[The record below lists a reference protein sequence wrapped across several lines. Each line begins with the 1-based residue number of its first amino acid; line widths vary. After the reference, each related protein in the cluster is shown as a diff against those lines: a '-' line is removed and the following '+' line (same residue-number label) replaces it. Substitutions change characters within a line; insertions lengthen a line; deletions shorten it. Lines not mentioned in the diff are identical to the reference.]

1 MELYLSACSKAADAA
16 ATKTA
21 TSSLATD
28 SQQCGDGA
36 HRTHFPGIGAAELLD
51 LPLGVKLPVIPGSN
65 TVFYTTSLSEKL
77 FRPSYG
83 FNLTDPYCRLLE
95 NQYKSLHDPHL
106 RAYYKRKD
114 ILRRLKKGGYITSN
128 NKIVCSLR
136 EWNKYRQYL
145 TSLKLDFERNYV
157 REQKML
163 AKRVNKLQENNH
175 IPECFNVTQFQNW
188 LLHEGTQSIKD
199 QERLIRHRYL
209 DMISKELELL
219 ERTAEEQRQLQR
231 DKEERREREYT
242 RRKLN
247 LRRKIEEEWKEKE
260 MLLLTRIGE
269 DVKRE
274 ARIEEQ
280 RRKSREE
287 SDRKKRAL
295 LEKKM
300 AYHLQKMQEIG
311 DRREE
316 MGKNTFEYRGQ
327 DGTYYESSP
336 TKKKSYDDVKS
347 VHPGSKGVNGYA
359 ANNVHQSQG
368 SSVNAVKKSAAS
380 VVGQPNV
387 QGNGLEKNDAVIT
400 KKSSIFDDRGTTNVS
415 AQASAVSAQT
425 SPTRNFPKPSQSF
438 LGHQKEEKEINADL
452 NERPV
457 RKSCCFCESGPQV
470 HTPAQD
476 IFSSHLSNTQQ
487 NLLQNC
493 LHRKVTSEE
502 LNSII
507 QNIMTWVVAT
517 VTSIL
522 YPAITKYEER
532 LRNNTYP
539 VSDDSALSSDSSS
552 FCSTCSEEFTYG
564 SYTSATTKTFQTEP
578 YTLASDVS
586 VRQPN
591 VPLNPP
597 SAHME
602 RTLTEKTYHRKRQS
616 MTSELK
622 VNKSRMIYAYP
633 KLRSCKSDSHLLASS
648 ETSTKISKDATT
660 ETDSLENPL
669 FSDQK
674 LKAINEIKNL
684 KNVFVNFKCHLKGE
698 TELILE
704 NIFQEIMSDLTQAI
718 PSLSSVTAEVFV
730 DQCEADKRDLL
741 SHVDIC
747 SVAAEIVENMLEK
760 LQSAVEKKC
769 VEMFSQEDLSV
780 HIKPDPTTSGEYFTL
795 SNEKPLEASL
805 PYTLEPMCDIAED
818 MVRAILEKLM
828 TLASC
833 KQNELPHLED
843 STKHSYQQYMIDP
856 TYMFLQRAG
865 KKQSSIEPDN
875 ANLIVKEEIQNL
887 VSTICSQSSLVGYV
901 EEAIS
906 AILGYVQTEL
916 NNERLIASEE
926 TVVFLQLL
934 DDIFAQLHQE
944 SVKGGV
950 QKNKRSRPRNPSNTE
965 EKYRLTGTRLSNGHR
980 SGRPF
985 SPVNVPGMVL
995 YSEDDNEEIDK
1006 IVKNVLDSSF
1016 KDEKAKL
1023 QEQILDHSFTKGSTC
1038 FEYKTNTKPP
1048 TKPASQCKVAFCDW
1062 GLKTDLPS
1070 FNNEDISKDKPCL
1083 NKDILIFSQ
1092 DQKHQIQKA
1101 LETIVRSI
1109 LTETLKDV
1117 SSFPP
1122 GQLDSKKKK
1131 SSVLSSGK
1139 PQGLSHQEWTD
1150 QMFSAS
1156 EISTVAQEITDA
1168 VLNILHKASSYITS
1182 TTKGS
1187 ISSSIHQTSLDNS
1200 DTPHMAKK
1208 APNTKPFKVWFDSEK
1223 KMKYLSSLNI
1233 DPPKP
1238 SWLESGKSD
1247 PESVDDINDK
1257 IISTVFKKL
1266 KLFVCPK
1273 LQMGFKTS
1281 LTKQSSLRSQLSDY
1295 TTKVVNIVLHA
1306 IQNELELNKKNLN
1319 HRETDS
1325 TKTFIGKGFFAD
1337 TDKKLES
1344 LVTNLNDD
1352 VMGSPLITCI
1362 CNMLSS
1368 QNADQSNVL
1377 PPTDKPRPETSY
1389 KSDNIDKQ
1397 NILPSRQDKKSVSS
1411 HLPSVHEAV
1420 PPKIH
1425 KCLGIPCTLHSV
1437 FSGKD
1442 LKENARLEVLDSI
1455 GETLY
1460 EMLCK
1465 LIGAHGH
1472 SQPVCSKQNRE
1483 KTKET
1488 QQTATD
1494 LKSNIQLISKTIL
1507 EYILAKLC
1515 SVDTDSSF
1523 VSSGFKAASEYLD
1536 IDSLSFAS
1544 IIAEMAKC
1552 TDIISNLA
1560 SRMIQ
1565 EGNKEMSTNRAKS
1578 TASVASKTGIIREM
1592 HPKKLKA
1599 VASDIL
1605 NMVFDK
1611 LEGFANGNLETLGT
1625 VNDGNKQSNKMDW
1638 KCESTSVFTDIREEL
1653 LQSALYMHAK
1663 KLSSALLKAIQTE
1676 LNVRSSDLRTSVK
1689 SPPPEKQ
1696 TITDVVNLILDAV
1709 SSDILNETESE
1720 ERGIETYRYRPAYGN
1735 FLPGGAESDSF
1746 LEDAAHTEKESVG
1759 AETPPVE
1766 ETKPDSLKQWV
1777 LEKTLNKIEVEL
1789 KEPQTS
1795 PIVPIIKNI
1804 LNEIFQ
1810 NALVNQLNLLP
1821 FPHSHLSSILHS
1833 VDEPVAQ
1840 TSVQFMDKM
1849 MGPLVSEADVSI
1861 VADDFVRT
1869 VFHKLYS
1876 AAMSEKNTGKN
1887 RYKSITF
1894 SANVSF
1900 HEHTNGRKSSVTVLD
1915 RNPHTLHSEFSV
1927 DKQAKVNVAE
1937 DIVHTVLTNIETF
1950 ATSKVKSLFCPQVS
1964 FTVPIQQDKSALS
1977 KVLSTKDSCS
1987 DDKFF
1992 SSSVDHIKSV
2002 KTNSMCQL
2010 PLSKLNTYATEVA
2023 RKILQGI
2030 KHELDKEIESP
2041 FLTHNIVVSER
2052 IASQVVN
2059 TVLDIVSS
2067 NNRCEKMT
2075 SNKEINLDQ
2084 QEGITE
2090 KLFNKTEYRKLLQFQ
2105 IQDTIESILCD
2116 IYEKTLDQNNL
2127 SLAVSTLKCKID
2139 SKYSEA
2145 NSEMFIENTNKVI
2158 PKLSVPKSD
2167 VVMISNDI
2175 VDIVLHNLNSAVMLG
2190 INAKD
2195 STSARLPL
2203 TFCDML
2209 PKGEC
2214 QQPALMD
2221 SKNEIK
2227 TESFPFSGNLKS
2239 SYAADN
2245 QVTVVEKEDS
2255 KKSAPDPCE
2264 ENANLIT
2271 KSIFN
2276 RLESFAT
2283 ERIDSLISLAFQS
2296 KEKSFVSP
2304 ELENCKHNRVFYESS
2319 QVESDVNVLKI
2330 SAETIFSQEF
2340 TDSTFAN
2347 YREKRGSKI
2356 HVSQASL
2363 KEYADIIASAIL
2375 KLIKNDLDLEI
2386 QKMCPYS
2393 NSISLQEN
2401 IVMSKIVNSI
2411 LKILYNKR
2419 SAKEISFY
2427 SKQKT
2432 NLFSQL
2438 TISNEILLEQKKTK
2452 NNTELS
2458 LFSNYPL
2465 EKNQITS
2472 EKENQRMVLEE
2483 IFMRSEEPRQ
2493 KEKSALISAVE
2504 EILNKVYQRVMG
2516 IIDHLSPFKETPN
2529 FMSNSKIRTSDIT
2542 QKNSFQSHTNSVAT
2556 DIVENVLEKMYSVV
2570 VKCICESNKREEV
2583 EASDNNDALPMKPSD
2598 NNDALPVKPSCFRR
2612 TKQAG
2617 NGSDPPRYVTPQVYS
2632 YTSSQNV
2639 CFMENTFLQYPLL
2652 QVGKDLVQMVLNK
2665 IKNFASLHLE
2675 DSSFSEDMRTRR
2687 LHSYKV
2693 SPKGSPKPGLKASL
2707 KARSKTTS
2715 LPKFRTKPHQG
2726 PSGAKVKSK
2735 TRLYPGEMTPRCSRS
2750 KTAIGLPHILS
2761 TGDAKNILEMKLS
2774 TSELKMYSKDIIR
2787 NILETIMKEFEKV
2800 KQNRA
2805 VVNIKA
2811 SPSDQVTA
2819 ASEIVNTVFQ
2829 GLYSTNNHSLTHP
2842 IKFSH
2847 LDDLKLSQGNI
2858 GAGSLAKPQARFFLE
2873 NVSSQLEQIFPKEG
2887 IFKKMFDKWQTESND
2902 MDNEKYKLLMIAE
2915 NVLTEISINAKELE
2929 HSLSLLDLPTLE
2941 SCESRFY
2948 SRFKGASTRAE
2959 DSKAQINMFGREIV
2973 EMLFEKLQ
2981 VCFLTQMSTPDS
2993 KETPASRKE
3002 HNSAKTKY
3010 SSSTRH
3016 ILGSVTIC
3024 NTMMKDQIS
3033 LDTSNRIVREIVERV
3048 LNVLESFVDLQFKHI
3063 SKYEFSEL
3071 VKMPIESFFPVQQRL
3086 LSKKMLPKLQPL
3098 KKFSDESKSNT
3109 IISNENIENIFL
3121 QVHSFH
3127 SELLTYAANI
3137 VSDMLGVIKNKL
3149 DKEISQVEPTSVSV
3163 SKENIVAS
3171 EIIGTMINQCTNF
3184 SKSLIENLA
3193 KESLFQGVENVCIVN
3208 QVELTS
3214 NMKMPTSKLRETS
3227 FGNNP
3232 PQVTVPGLV
3241 FYSEEDMKKKYR
3253 ASSSLPSSVRY
3264 VGDTIKSSEL
3274 MERPHSE
3281 TTPPCCRNKV
3291 QIQSSR
3297 KPNYGHFAQAIK
3309 GNKFV
3314 PEGSILQK
3322 LFKKANESTETALK
3336 QAMAFI
3342 EMGKGENPR
3351 VFPYETLQPVVEP
3364 TQIQTTVSPL
3374 RICLAAENIVNTVL
3388 ASYGFPSQPHTN
3400 ESMETMKP
3408 FFISQQSPLSIISEE
3423 EKNEKNL
3430 LRMWDQRI
3438 GSIVE
3443 EECKN
3448 PEASGDFPLLQKWKK
3463 RSPNIKKIETLK
3475 EVEVIGFADHEL
3487 GPNEI
3492 HLVARHVTR
3501 SVITHFKNFEI
3512 RVSSE
3517 ENLSIVSTLSRKKY
3531 ESNQPL
3537 KSVHDD
3543 SSLNQFCEHLTELV
3557 MYHIISRI
3565 FDGTEEDREKVK
3577 VLESQDTAFNKI
3589 ISVHSQV
3596 FESRSVPIGELAL
3609 SISEIII
3616 RILSNSNVIKADL
3629 AQQMTSMKTKYIYC
3643 PGVAAADFDDL
3654 FQDLLIGVIHI
3665 LSKEIGINHHLKNN
3679 GRNKS
3684 CSMLRS
3690 HRAPICY
3697 KTNAMERQTDP
3708 RDSESSTHQID
3719 QLIHEN
3725 KLNYLACKLDSLV
3738 GSLKTHESKEV
3749 VNKVF
3754 NIVLDVFLPD
3764 ECPDMSVNSGKIAR
3778 KFFPLSNNQEGNNTH
3793 GNNLG
3798 LSPKSVFLLNVVCE
3812 KLIRILLEKCTS
3824 TGYLEN
3830 NDPLSDDISEER
3842 QLLKIL
3848 QSVEGEEFD
3857 YCKVALD
3864 CQPFQGDYMS
3874 DLLENLAEIDQDLLS
3889 SDSML
3894 TIISHSLVKSLMEK
3908 LSHSIQHTSKSLPS
3922 ANKHL
3927 KYRTREIQ
3935 SSFTKA
3941 KRPEFTEQDQGRLGC
3956 MSYDSNPLRRSLNN
3970 PSIVR
3975 SKIHA
3980 PFGKQ
3985 ISVKSSVSPFKRQ
3998 ETTEMDTTA
4007 INNML
4012 HPGGVNTG
4020 VYSATFLEEIIS
4032 QLFFNLST
4040 SLWGKNE
4047 NITEAWLNEM
4057 NTLFVNSV
4065 VNEFNNAQVTV
4076 LRNAEEKL
4084 CFPPVHKETV
4094 SKIVDSVYNDVLQHY
4109 KLQVI
4114 CGNNL
4119 AHDNTSIAEQITNGI
4134 LLEILDYQLPSYFQ
4148 GKLIPDS
4155 YYPLKAEIILQKLQ
4169 SKLREFTSHPRF
4181 STGYSTMLSH
4191 SFLED
4196 VIRRLLSQLIP
4207 PPRESSSMG
4216 KKYLMSSNFNEMS
4229 TCIVNKVMSAISKH
4243 KIWFT
4248 IYDNHY
4254 LYTGKNLQKMVDSVY
4269 RNILQMS
4276 DSLVSIQ
4283 KSIVS
4288 QSPSIADRIASC
4300 IIQEIIENH
4309 LQPFLRGE
4317 SLPCPKTPLD
4327 EISKMVKHIL
4337 SDVTESHRSQKPSPL
4352 GFNPDAFV
4360 GEIVARLLSK
4370 IFIPKSNTEI
4380 DLKKMTQKIINSV
4393 NNHFDKANIY
4403 TLYDDKEQCYPFG
4416 DTDIVDKLV
4425 TSVYRNVLRQHG
4437 LDLEVDKEFKD
4448 SDIFVENITNLI
4460 VAAISDYLLHPFLSG
4475 DLSDSSHST
4484 SVAEYIVQDILSS
4497 ISKSTK
4503 QSQSLSP
4510 YNTLLPYTFLEDMIR
4525 ALLSRIFPSTS
4536 SMIPNREIRKDRS
4549 GVNFNEIAS
4558 KLISDIRMKISQHEI
4573 RFSKDEEETKS
4584 VYSEDDVQHL
4594 VDSVFKNILQN
4605 SGSQESI
4612 ERNIM
4617 NSNDVLIDRIAGF
4630 IIKNIC
4636 EQHLQPFVDGKS
4648 LTSSCTYF
4656 DDERRQL
4663 FYTSV
4668 YSSSFLEDVVS
4679 GVLSKIFHRLLG
4691 IVQTKSVRD
4700 SEDELLETAEKLI
4713 PLIIEEFSKA
4723 QVSILENA
4731 EKKLD
4736 VPPVERDIV
4745 IKIIDRVYSK
4755 VLQEYEMEIIP
4766 SKDFLNDTKTLAARI
4781 TKIILSEIFDFQIHP
4796 DFIAKL
4802 PIKSHSK
4809 LSADVLIKRVKYGIS
4824 KSRLQRQASTTYTT
4838 VLSHTHLEKI
4848 VTQLIS
4854 QMSPLASNV
4863 ENQDGTQSDL
4873 SNTVMKLINEITSI
4887 ISKHAI
4893 CIIRHGSEK
4902 QSMISEKD
4910 IQSMV
4915 DSIYTDLSYSNLY
4928 QSLTKD
4934 KKGMS
4939 NIPVSKIASFIIKE
4953 IFNHHLKSFLSG
4965 DKTLLSP
4972 SVDQTYNQKAVD
4984 SKQRELSLIVNS
4996 AVFLEEVI
5004 SELLCKI
5011 LYAFSHNV
5019 FAAENPDKTKAKII
5033 GIVTTLVKSIV
5044 LEFTTSDILLA
5055 DNVDENLCFSEEYKE
5070 MVQNTVNLIYEK
5082 ILDEYKSLIQVYKA
5096 IQSDTMCFGR
5106 KIYHL
5111 LLGEIY
5117 DYQVESLVSGELV
5130 YSSCSSPQ
5138 ADNIIRKV
5146 VDTIIMDNHTLPSCI
5161 TVLPRS
5167 LLEDMI
5173 YKLLVHI
5180 FLLTDPKNELED
5192 EELPSDYEFVE
5203 AASKL
5208 TDEII
5213 KEISEHEIRLATA
5226 EENAESMQL
5235 EAIENLVNSICNNI
5249 LKKSEFQT
5257 EVQKNAHKKG
5267 GSFLSKIASWIMK
5280 EIMNHHLQ
5288 PFLHGEESSSSDLS
5302 DYDHIS
5308 VLAKPGKEKT
5318 QPSLYSAT
5326 FLEDVIVDLV
5336 CKFYSLPSVA
5346 EDSKKQEMPKPDIVS
5361 LAIKFANSLIREF
5374 RKSEIKVLPNAE
5386 EILSFPPIDKETVDK
5401 ISNYVYDQFIGKYGS
5416 NDIQKDDKNNIFIEM
5431 ISSLAQKAIS
5441 AFKIQPLFSGDW
5453 SSTFFSFLNPDNIT
5467 QRVQHLPQETSTQ
5480 INRCLKG
5487 NQLTLPEESY
5497 KHTSVTSG
5505 WKNTVDTLETDRDE
5519 MNRKKSFNKK
5529 EKSMKKV
5536 GTHDPVLT
5544 SITKIMKSGIVSQA
5558 SGSAAD
5564 VTNKKKED
5572 ENKMET
5578 AIQKYNKHVSRVTS
5592 PTSSMESK
5600 DTQEPDLSVTLKEI
5614 EKKSIPAPKDEEGQ
5628 GDEVHTHFSVVTS
5641 VTKYEKRVPRSDF
5654 EIDDEKNDKQRECS
5668 LQNND
5673 KPFKTSLMSNARNK
5687 GTTAEKTL
5695 QIDIQ
5700 KPSNDGTRD
5709 FPVQIV
5715 TDEEQY
5721 LDHERVQNVVEN
5733 IYDNILEMS
5742 FQEPADD
5749 SKFQSPQGDKALHVI
5764 QEVSK
5769 DSVQFVSMKD
5779 LSSSINKNVPAKEEE
5794 EQKEKAKEIKSEPD
5808 KPDSPQ
5814 YSPENKPG
5822 IFPAKFLEDII
5833 TEMINKLIFSS
5844 PPETQT
5850 WDRCQSVTDDEN
5862 QAELYNTAMKLIDS
5876 LLKEFSD
5883 AQIKVF
5889 RPDEGN
5895 QLFPPAGKVSS
5906 VPKIPPRQKETT
5918 SDEASSSIKMTT
5930 VGKIPPGHKMTKK
5943 SSSDKV
5949 PFLDK
5954 MPALDKTLVNKI
5966 VHSSICNILKEYR
5979 SQDSICKNI
5988 NTDRENLA
5996 RRLTSAVINEIFQ
6009 HQLDVIFGDEVPA
6022 SACLPLQSKDVVKK
6036 IQKVAQTANKECQT
6050 SSPYTIVLPHKFLE
6064 NVISSLLSK
6073 IFFTVSNTKAEASE
6087 DRMFTD
6093 WDFLQMK
6100 LVSTAMTEISKDED
6114 MVIQYVES
6122 LHPSDDEITQ
6132 SVVQSVYNN
6141 LLPQFGSQE
6150 IMQNCITSGC
6160 RILSEAIVDLVLREV
6175 AGNQLQNYFSGELTP
6190 HQCAEVD
6197 SIVENIL
6204 KEVIQTTDVPQS
6216 QPSHAHKLSYNI
6228 VEEIAVKFLSKL
6240 FSVFLKVGKGR
6251 TKSLETEMQKITS
6264 KILNSV
6270 QDFISKSQIK
6280 LVPAAKESPTVPLTD
6295 NAAIENVVNSVY
6307 TSVLK
6312 HSGSHTSVFKDLM
6325 GKSNVLSDIIG
6336 FLMVK
6341 EISNSEFQPQVEE
6354 EVSNSELVLEAV
6366 KIMEKVVKITDELKS
6381 QEKALSRKGFVLDAA
6396 FLEEALALFLS
6407 KLVRLPSASI
6417 KDKKNL
6423 SKPELNKIA
6432 SQLTKSVTAEISKSN
6447 ISLVAADPEEHFL
6460 NPESVE
6466 MVSHVVDSV
6475 YSDVLQQSGTHEDLY
6490 SDIKGKNRVFPRK
6503 VASLILNSIS
6513 NISLNKISSKHLNDD
6528 LLADLDI
6535 DRIVQKAQ
6543 EHAFKIAPDL
6553 EKEESDHDSVEEEFP
6568 VKIVPHIGNKPI
6580 SIDPNII
6587 SEHLA
6592 VISVKTQPLEK
6603 LKVECLRK
6611 TGHSITELRKASIS
6625 GKSYA
6630 SSDTSDGERRK
6641 KERRISLNKIGRLDV
6656 KPFEA
6661 VCRNSFQNIRK
6672 PDLTRVELLKDVKSK
6687 QDLLIRLV
6695 AHDIDQRDTE
6705 SYMEGAL
6712 ISEEEVVLGEVVVP
6726 GGFLGE
6732 TFEDQVKEATKP
6744 VESKVVSPKPTLST
6758 SSLKKFLS
6766 LSKCCQPTSSANI
6779 ESTEATLSQIT
6790 DSKEE
6795 QVKRAVAKLNMATC
6809 STALT
6814 ETDSFLEKKPQRI
6827 TKEERN
6833 LINEPTH
6840 YFIHRIMSSSSYNQ
6854 EDLISS
6860 AGEAEDCTTDP
6871 RAKILEEG
6879 SQEPTLENASS
6890 VKFFTIY
6897 EGYHRVLSSEY
6908 PAKEVISETPK
6919 SSISKQGSKMLAK
6932 VSSALSKVFSRSN
6945 ISVSKSSSP
6954 PHQKKH

>member
-36 HRTHFPGIGAAELLD
+36 HRTHFPGVGAAQLLD
-51 LPLGVKLPVIPGSN
+51 LPLGVKLPMIPGSN
-65 TVFYTTSLSEKL
+65 TIFYTTSLSEKL

-95 NQYKSLHDPHL
+95 NQYKNLHDPHL
-106 RAYYKRKD
+106 RAYFKRKD

-163 AKRVNKLQENNH
+163 AKRVNKLQENSH
-175 IPECFNVTQFQNW
+175 IPECFDVTQFQNW
-188 LLHEGTQSIKD
+188 LLQEGTQSIKD

-231 DKEERREREYT
+231 DKEERQQREHT
-242 RRKLN
+242 RRKLS

-260 MLLLTRIGE
+260 MLLLTKIGE

-287 SDRKKRAL
+287 RDRKKQAL

-316 MGKNTFEYRGQ
+316 MGKNTFEYKGQ
-327 DGTYYESSP
+327 DGTYFESSP
-336 TKKKSYDDVKS
+336 KKKKSYDEGKS
-347 VHPGSKGVNGYA
+347 VRPAYKGVNGYA
-359 ANNVHQSQG
+359 ANIHQSQNN
-368 SSVNAVKKSAAS
+368 SMHAIKKSATS
-380 VVGQPNV
+380 VVCQPNV
-387 QGNGLEKNDAVIT
+387 QGNGTEKNDAVIT
-400 KKSSIFDDRGTTNVS
+400 KKSSIFDDQGAINVS
-415 AQASAVSAQT
+415 PQASAVSAQT
-425 SPTRNFPKPSQSF
+425 SPTRNLPKPAQF
-438 LGHQKEEKEINADL
+438 FMGYPKEEKEINADL
-452 NERPV
+452 NEKQV

-470 HTPAQD
+470 HTTAQG
-476 IFSSHLSNTQQ
+476 IFSSRVLSNTQQ

-493 LHRKVTSEE
+493 LHRKITSEE

-532 LRNNTYP
+532 LRNNTHP
-539 VSDDSALSSDSSS
+539 VSDDSVLSSDSSS
-552 FCSTCSEEFTYG
+552 FCSTCSEEFTYR

-578 YTLASDVS
+578 YTPATDMSI
-586 VRQPN
+586 RQPN
-591 VPLNPP
+591 IPLNPP

-602 RTLTEKTYHRKRQS
+602 KTLIEKTYHRKRQT

-622 VNKSRMIYAYP
+622 FNKSRKIYAYP

-660 ETDSLENPL
+660 ETDSLESPL
-669 FSDQK
+669 LSDQK
-674 LKAINEIKNL
+674 SKAINEMKNL

-704 NIFQEIMSDLTQAI
+704 NVFQEIMSDLTQAI

-730 DQCEADKRDLL
+730 DQSETDKRSLR
-741 SHVDIC
+741 SNVDTC
-747 SVAAEIVENMLEK
+747 SVAAEIVDNMLEK

-780 HIKPDPTTSGEYFTL
+780 HIKPDPATSAEYFTS

-818 MVRAILEKLM
+818 MVHAILEKLK
-828 TLASC
+828 TLAPG
-833 KQNELPHLED
+833 KQNEHPHLED
-843 STKHSYQQYMIDP
+843 ITKHSYQQHKTDP
-856 TYMFLQRAG
+856 THMFLQRAG
-865 KKQSSIEPDN
+865 KKKSSTELDN

-887 VSTICSQSSLVGYV
+887 VSTIFSQSSLVGYI

-906 AILGYVQTEL
+906 AVLGYVQTEL

-934 DDIFAQLHQE
+934 DDIFTQLHQE
-944 SVKGGV
+944 PVESGV
-950 QKNKRSRPRNPSNTE
+950 QKNNRCRPRNPSNTE

-980 SGRPF
+980 SGKPF
-985 SPVNVPGMVL
+985 SPINVPGMVL

-1023 QEQILDHSFTKGSTC
+1023 QEQILDDHPFTKASTC

-1070 FNNEDISKDKPCL
+1070 FNNEDLLKGKSCL
-1083 NKDILIFSQ
+1083 NKDIFIFNQ
-1092 DQKHQIQKA
+1092 EQKRQIQKA
-1101 LETIVRSI
+1101 SEDIVKSI
-1109 LTETLKDV
+1109 LTEVLKDI

-1122 GQLDSKKKK
+1122 GHLESKNGKEA
-1131 SSVLSSGK
+1131 SVLSSGK
-1139 PQGLSHQEWTD
+1139 PQGLSHQEWMD
-1150 QMFSAS
+1150 QMFSVS

-1168 VLNILHKASSYITS
+1168 VLNILYKVSGYITS
-1182 TTKGS
+1182 TTKDS
-1187 ISSSIHQTSLDNS
+1187 ISSSVHQTSLDNS

-1208 APNTKPFKVWFDSEK
+1208 APNKKPFKVWFDSEK

-1233 DPPKP
+1233 DPSKL
-1238 SWLESGKSD
+1238 SWLESEKGD

-1257 IISTVFKKL
+1257 IINTVFKKL

-1273 LQMGFKTS
+1273 LQTGFKTS
-1281 LTKQSSLRSQLSDY
+1281 LTQQSSLRSQLSAY

-1306 IQNELELNKKNLN
+1306 IQNELERNKKNLN
-1319 HRETDS
+1319 LRERDS
-1325 TKTFIGKGFFAD
+1325 TKTFTGKLDSF
-1337 TDKKLES
+1337 
-1344 LVTNLNDD
+1344 VTNLSDE
-1352 VMGSPLITCI
+1352 VMGSPLVTCI
-1362 CNMLSS
+1362 CNILSS
-1368 QNADQSNVL
+1368 QNADHSSVPL
-1377 PPTDKPRPETSY
+1377 PADKPSPETSY
-1389 KSDNIDKQ
+1389 KSNNVDKQ
-1397 NILPSRQDKKSVSS
+1397 NILPSRQDKKFIFS
-1411 HLPSVHEAV
+1411 HFPSVHEAV

-1425 KCLGIPCTLHSV
+1425 KCLGTPCTLHSV

-1460 EMLCK
+1460 EMFCK

-1472 SQPVCSKQNRE
+1472 SHPVYNKQNRE

-1515 SVDTDSSF
+1515 NVDTDSSF
-1523 VSSGFKAASEYLD
+1523 VSAGFKAASDYLD

-1544 IIAEMAKC
+1544 VLEEMAKC
-1552 TDIISNLA
+1552 TDIISNLV

-1565 EGNKEMSTNRAKS
+1565 EGNKEISNNRAKT
-1578 TASVASKTGIIREM
+1578 TASVASKTRITREM

-1605 NMVFDK
+1605 NMVFEK

-1625 VNDGNKQSNKMDW
+1625 INDGNKQSNKMDW
-1638 KCESTSVFTDIREEL
+1638 KCESTSVFTDIHEEL

-1676 LNVRSSDLRTSVK
+1676 LNMNSSDLRTSVR

-1696 TITDVVNLILDAV
+1696 IITDVVDLILDAV

-1720 ERGIETYRYRPAYGN
+1720 ERGIETYRYRPTYGN
-1735 FLPGGAESDSF
+1735 LLPGGAESDSF
-1746 LEDAAHTEKESVG
+1746 LEDPAHTEKESLG
-1759 AETPPVE
+1759 AGTPPVE

-1789 KEPQTS
+1789 KEPQKS
-1795 PIVPIIKNI
+1795 PVVPIIKNI

-1821 FPHSHLSSILHS
+1821 SLHSHLSSIPHN
-1833 VDEPVAQ
+1833 VDESVAQ
-1840 TSVQFMDKM
+1840 TSIQFMDKM
-1849 MGPLVSEADVSI
+1849 MGPLVSEADVTI

-1876 AAMSEKNTGKN
+1876 AAMSEKNAGKK
-1887 RYKSITF
+1887 RYKTITF

-1900 HEHTNGRKSSVTVLD
+1900 HEHTDGEKSSVTVLD
-1915 RNPHTLHSEFSV
+1915 RNPSTLHSGFSV
-1927 DKQAKVNVAE
+1927 DKQAKVNVVD
-1937 DIVHTVLTNIETF
+1937 DIVQTVLTNLETF

-1964 FTVPIQQDKSALS
+1964 FTVPLTLPIQQDESALS
-1977 KVLSTKDSCS
+1977 EVLSTKDSCS
-1987 DDKFF
+1987 DKFF
-1992 SSSVDHIKSV
+1992 SCTVDHIKSV
-2002 KTNSMCQL
+2002 KINSMCQL
-2010 PLSKLNTYATEVA
+2010 PLSKLNTYATEIA
-2023 RKILQGI
+2023 RKMLQGI
-2030 KHELDKEIESP
+2030 KLELDKEMKSP
-2041 FLTHNIVVSER
+2041 FLARNIVVSER

-2067 NNRCEKMT
+2067 KGKCEKIN
-2075 SNKEINLDQ
+2075 SNKEINSDQ

-2090 KLFNKTEYRKLLQFQ
+2090 KLFNKTEYRKALQFQ
-2105 IQDTIESILCD
+2105 IQDTVESILCD
-2116 IYEKTLDQNNL
+2116 IFEKTLDQNNL
-2127 SLAVSTLKCKID
+2127 SLAISTLKCNID
-2139 SKYSEA
+2139 GKYSEA
-2145 NSEMFIENTNKVI
+2145 NSEMFIESANKVI

-2167 VVMISNDI
+2167 VVMISHDI
-2175 VDIVLHNLNSAVMLG
+2175 VNIVLHNLNSAVMLG

-2203 TFCDML
+2203 TFCDMS
-2209 PKGEC
+2209 PKAEC
-2214 QQPALMD
+2214 QQPALTD
-2221 SKNEIK
+2221 SKNERK

-2245 QVTVVEKEDS
+2245 QVAVVEKEDS
-2255 KKSAPDPCE
+2255 KKPTPDPCE
-2264 ENANLIT
+2264 ENANFIT
-2271 KSIFN
+2271 RTIFN

-2283 ERIDSLISLAFQS
+2283 ERIDWLITLAFQS

-2304 ELENCKHNRVFYESS
+2304 ELENCKQHDRVFYESS
-2319 QVESDVNVLKI
+2319 QVESDMNVLKI
-2330 SAETIFSQEF
+2330 STETVFNQEF
-2340 TDSTFAN
+2340 TDSTFAS
-2347 YREKRGSKI
+2347 YKEKCGSKI

-2386 QKMCPYS
+2386 QRMCPYS

-2401 IVMSKIVNSI
+2401 ITVSEIINSI
-2411 LKILYNKR
+2411 LKVLYDKR

-2432 NLFSQL
+2432 NLFSQP
-2438 TISNEILLEQKKTK
+2438 TISNETLLEKKK
-2452 NNTELS
+2452 MENNTEVS
-2458 LFSNYPL
+2458 LFTNYPL
-2465 EKNQITS
+2465 EKKQITL

-2483 IFMRSEEPRQ
+2483 IFMQNEEPRQ
-2493 KEKSALISAVE
+2493 KEKTALISAIE
-2504 EILNKVYQRVMG
+2504 EILNKVYQRVMEVIG
-2516 IIDHLSPFKETPN
+2516 HLSPFNETPN
-2529 FMSNSKIRTSDIT
+2529 FNSKIKTSDIT
-2542 QKNSFQSHTNSVAT
+2542 LKKPFQSHINSVAT

-2570 VKCICESNKREEV
+2570 VKCLYESNKTGV
-2583 EASDNNDALPMKPSD
+2583 EATDNS
-2598 NNDALPVKPSCFRR
+2598 DALPVKPSCVRR

-2617 NGSDPPRYVTPQVYS
+2617 KGSDPPRYVIPQVYP

-2639 CFMENTFLQYPLL
+2639 SFTENTFLQYSPLE
-2652 QVGKDLVQMVLNK
+2652 VGKDLVQMVLDK
-2665 IKNFASLHLE
+2665 IKNLASLHL
-2675 DSSFSEDMRTRR
+2675 DNSSFPEDMQTQG

-2693 SPKGSPKPGLKASL
+2693 SPKGSPKPALKASL
-2707 KARSKTTS
+2707 KARSKITS
-2715 LPKFRTKPHQG
+2715 LPKFRTKPHLG
-2726 PSGAKVKSK
+2726 PSSAKTKNK
-2735 TRLYPGEMTPRCSRS
+2735 TKLCPGEKTPRYSRS
-2750 KTAIGLPHILS
+2750 KTTIGLTHILS
-2761 TGDAKNILEMKLS
+2761 TGDAKNKLEIKLS
-2774 TSELKMYSKDIIR
+2774 TSELKMYSKDIIS
-2787 NILETIMKEFEKV
+2787 NILETIMREFEKE

-2805 VVNIKA
+2805 VVNKKA
-2811 SPSDQVTA
+2811 LPSDQVMA
-2819 ASEIVNTVFQ
+2819 ASEIVHTVLQ
-2829 GLYSTNNHSLTHP
+2829 GLYATSNHNLTHP

-2858 GAGSLAKPQARFFLE
+2858 GAGSLAKPQACFFLE

-2902 MDNEKYKLLMIAE
+2902 MDNEKYNLLMIAE
-2915 NVLTEISINAKELE
+2915 NVLTEISIKAKELE
-2929 HSLSLLDLPTLE
+2929 YSLSLLNLPPLE
-2941 SCESRFY
+2941 ACESRFY

-2973 EMLFEKLQ
+2973 EVLFEKLQ
-2981 VCFLTQMSTPDS
+2981 VYFLTQISTPDS
-2993 KETPASRKE
+2993 KETSASWKE
-3002 HNSAKTKY
+3002 HISAKTKS

-3016 ILGSVTIC
+3016 ILGNVTIC
-3024 NTMMKDQIS
+3024 NTILKDQIS
-3033 LDTSNRIVREIVERV
+3033 LGPSNRIVQEIVERV
-3048 LNVLESFVDLQFKHI
+3048 LNMLESFVDLQFKHV

-3086 LSKKMLPKLQPL
+3086 LSKKMLPRLQPL
-3098 KKFSDESKSNT
+3098 KKFSDDSNSNT
-3109 IISNENIENIFL
+3109 IISKENRENIFV

-3149 DKEISQVEPTSVSV
+3149 DKEISQAEPTSVSV

-3171 EIIGTMINQCTNF
+3171 EIIGTMIEQCTHFN
-3184 SKSLIENLA
+3184 KSLIENLS
-3193 KESLFQGVENVCIVN
+3193 KESLFQGVENVYIVN
-3208 QVELTS
+3208 QVELSS
-3214 NMKMPTSKLRETS
+3214 NIKMPTSKLRETT
-3227 FGNNP
+3227 FGNNL
-3232 PQVTVPGLV
+3232 PQVSAPGLV

-3253 ASSSLPSSVRY
+3253 ASSSLPSYVRY

-3274 MERPHSE
+3274 MERPPSE
-3281 TTPPCCRNKV
+3281 TVPPCSRNKV
-3291 QIQSSR
+3291 QSQSSR

-3309 GNKFV
+3309 GNNSL

-3322 LFKKANESTETALK
+3322 LCEKANESTETALK
-3336 QAMAFI
+3336 QAMSFI

-3351 VFPYETLQPVVEP
+3351 VFHYETLEPVVVEP

-3374 RICLAAENIVNTVL
+3374 KICLAAENIVSTVL
-3388 ASYGFPSQPHTN
+3388 SSYGFPSQPHIN

-3408 FFISQQSPLSIISEE
+3408 FFISQQSPLSVISEE
-3423 EKNEKNL
+3423 EKNEEKNL
-3430 LRMWDQRI
+3430 LRMGNKRI
-3438 GSIVE
+3438 SCTVQ

-3448 PEASGDFPLLQKWKK
+3448 LEASGDFPLLQKWKK
-3463 RSPNIKKIETLK
+3463 RSPTIKKIETLK
-3475 EVEVIGFADHEL
+3475 EDEVIAFADHEF

-3501 SVITHFKNFEI
+3501 SVVTHFKNFKT
-3512 RVSSE
+3512 RVAGE
-3517 ENLSIVSTLSRKKY
+3517 EKLSIVSTLSRKEY

-3537 KSVHDD
+3537 KSIHND

-3557 MYHIISRI
+3557 IYQMVSRI
-3565 FDGTEEDREKVK
+3565 FDGTKEDREKVK
-3577 VLESQDTAFNKI
+3577 GLESQDTAFNKI
-3589 ISVHSQV
+3589 ISIHSQV
-3596 FESRSVPIGELAL
+3596 FDSRSISIGELAL

-3616 RILSNSNVIKADL
+3616 RILSNSNIIKADT
-3629 AQQMTSMKTKYIYC
+3629 AQQMTSTRTKYIYC

-3665 LSKEIGINHHLKNN
+3665 LSKEIEINRHLKSN

-3684 CSMLRS
+3684 YPMLRS
-3690 HRAPICY
+3690 HRVPTCY

-3708 RDSESSTHQID
+3708 RDLELSTHQVD
-3719 QLIHEN
+3719 QLIQKN
-3725 KLNYLACKLDSLV
+3725 KINYLACKLNSLI

-3764 ECPDMSVNSGKIAR
+3764 ECPDVSMDSGKIAR
-3778 KFFPLSNNQEGNNTH
+3778 TNFPFSNNQEGNSTCGNT
-3793 GNNLG
+3793 LG

-3812 KLIRILLEKCTS
+3812 KLIRILLEKCTR
-3824 TGYLEN
+3824 TGCLDN
-3830 NDPLSDDISEER
+3830 NDPLSDEMSEEH

-3848 QSVEGEEFD
+3848 QSVEDEEVD
-3857 YCKVALD
+3857 YCKGAVD

-3874 DLLENLAEIDQDLLS
+3874 DLLENLAEIDQGLLS
-3889 SDSML
+3889 SDSIL
-3894 TIISHSLVKSLMEK
+3894 TDISHRLVKSLMEK
-3908 LSHSIQHTSKSLPS
+3908 LSHSIQHTSKNLPF
-3922 ANKHL
+3922 ANKDL
-3927 KYRTREIQ
+3927 KHRTREIQ
-3935 SSFTKA
+3935 SSFTKT
-3941 KRPEFTEQDQGRLGC
+3941 KRPEFTELEQDQGFLGF
-3956 MSYDSNPLRRSLNN
+3956 MSYDSNPLRGSLNN
-3970 PSIVR
+3970 PSVVR
-3975 SKIHA
+3975 SKIQA

-3985 ISVKSSVSPFKRQ
+3985 ISIKSSVSPFKRQ
-3998 ETTEMDTTA
+3998 GTKEMDTTV
-4007 INNML
+4007 INNNL
-4012 HPGGVNTG
+4012 HPGGMNTG
-4020 VYSATFLEEIIS
+4020 VYSAIFLEEIIS
-4032 QLFFNLST
+4032 ELFFNLST
-4040 SLWGKNE
+4040 SLWGENE
-4047 NITEAWLNEM
+4047 NITEARLNEM

-4076 LRNAEEKL
+4076 LRNADERL

-4094 SKIVDSVYNDVLQHY
+4094 SKIVDSVYNDVVQHY
-4109 KLQVI
+4109 KLKVT

-4119 AHDNTSIAEQITNGI
+4119 AYENTSIAEQITNGI

-4148 GKLIPDS
+4148 GDLTANS
-4155 YYPLKAEIILQKLQ
+4155 YDPLKAEIILQKLQ
-4169 SKLREFTSHPRF
+4169 SNLRKFTSQPRF
-4181 STGYSTMLSH
+4181 STGYSTMLPH

-4196 VIRRLLSQLIP
+4196 IIRRLLFQLIP
-4207 PPRESSSMG
+4207 PPSESSPLG
-4216 KKYLMSSNFNEMS
+4216 KKYLMSSDFNEMS
-4229 TCIVNKVMSAISKH
+4229 TCIINKVMSAISKH

-4248 IYDNHY
+4248 IYDNQY

-4283 KSIVS
+4283 KSIVN
-4288 QSPSIADRIASC
+4288 QSPVIADQIASC
-4300 IIQEIIENH
+4300 IIQEIVENH
-4309 LQPFLRGE
+4309 LQPFLCGE
-4317 SLPCPKTPLD
+4317 SLPRPKTPLD
-4327 EISKMVKHIL
+4327 EISKMVKYVL
-4337 SDVTESHRSQKPSPL
+4337 SDVTESHRSEKSSRL
-4352 GFNPDAFV
+4352 GFNPDTFV

-4370 IFIPKSNTEI
+4370 IFIPKSNTEV
-4380 DLKKMTQKIINSV
+4380 DLEKMTKKIINSI
-4393 NNHFDKANIY
+4393 NNHFDKTKIY
-4403 TLYDDKEQCYPFG
+4403 TLFDDKQQPHPFG

-4425 TSVYRNVLRQHG
+4425 TSVYRNVLKQHG
-4437 LDLEVDKEFKD
+4437 RDLEVDKESKD

-4460 VAAISDYLLHPFLSG
+4460 VAAISDYLLHPLFSG
-4475 DLSDSSHST
+4475 DLSDSSHS
-4484 SVAEYIVQDILSS
+4484 SLVAENIVQDILSS

-4503 QSQSLSP
+4503 PSQSLSP

-4525 ALLSRIFPSTS
+4525 VLLSRIFPSTS
-4536 SMIPNREIRKDRS
+4536 SMVPNRETPKDRS
-4549 GVNFNEIAS
+4549 EVNFNEIAS
-4558 KLISDIRMKISQHEI
+4558 KLISDIRLKISQHEI
-4573 RFSKDEEETKS
+4573 RFSEDEETKS

-4605 SGSQESI
+4605 SGSQASVEQ
-4612 ERNIM
+4612 NIM

-4636 EQHLQPFVDGKS
+4636 EKHLQPFVDGKS
-4648 LTSSCTYF
+4648 LTSSSFTYF
-4656 DDERRQL
+4656 GDERRQF
-4663 FYTSV
+4663 FYTNV
-4668 YSSSFLEDVVS
+4668 YSSRFLEDVVS

-4713 PLIIEEFSKA
+4713 PLITEEFSKA
-4723 QVSILENA
+4723 QISILENA
-4731 EKKLD
+4731 EKQLGL
-4736 VPPVERDIV
+4736 PPVERDTV
-4745 IKIIDRVYSK
+4745 IKIIDIVYSK

-4766 SKDFLNDTKTLAARI
+4766 NKDFLNDTNTLAARV
-4781 TKIILSEIFDFQIHP
+4781 TNIILSEIFYFQIHP

-4802 PIKSHSK
+4802 PVTSLSK
-4809 LSADVLIKRVKYGIS
+4809 LSADVLIKRVKYDIS
-4824 KSRLQRQASTTYTT
+4824 KSRLRRQASTSYTT
-4838 VLSHTHLEKI
+4838 MLSHTHLEKI

-4854 QMSPLASNV
+4854 QMSPSASSI
-4863 ENQDGTQSDL
+4863 ENQDTTQSHL
-4873 SNTVMKLINEITSI
+4873 SNTVMKLINEIISI

-4893 CIIRHGSEK
+4893 CITRHGSEK

-4915 DSIYTDLSYSNLY
+4915 DSIYADLSYSNLY

-4934 KKGMS
+4934 KKGIS
-4939 NIPVSKIASFIIKE
+4939 NIPISKIASFIIKE
-4953 IFNHHLKSFLSG
+4953 IFNHHLQSFLSG

-4972 SVDQTYNQKAVD
+4972 SVDQTYNQKAID
-4984 SKQRELSLIVNS
+4984 SKQRELSFIVNS
-4996 AVFLEEVI
+4996 VVFLEEVI

-5033 GIVTTLVKSIV
+5033 GIVKTLVKSIV
-5044 LEFTTSDILLA
+5044 LEFTTSEILLA
-5055 DNVDENLCFSEEYKE
+5055 DNDENLCFSEEYKE

-5082 ILDEYKSLIQVYKA
+5082 ILDEYKSLIQVYRA
-5096 IQSDTMCFGR
+5096 IQCDTVYFGR

-5117 DYQVESLVSGELV
+5117 DYQVQSLISGELV
-5130 YSSCSSPQ
+5130 YSSFSSPR

-5146 VDTIIMDNHTLPSCI
+5146 LDTIIRDNHNLPSCI
-5161 TVLPRS
+5161 TVLPHS
-5167 LLEDMI
+5167 LLENII
-5173 YKLLVHI
+5173 YKLLVHV
-5180 FLLTDPKNELED
+5180 FPLTDPKNERKDKEV
-5192 EELPSDYEFVE
+5192 PSDYEFVD

-5208 TDEII
+5208 SDEII

-5235 EAIENLVNSICNNI
+5235 EAIENLVDSVCTNI
-5249 LKKSEFQT
+5249 LKKSEFQA
-5257 EVQKNAHKKG
+5257 EVQKDAHKKG
-5267 GSFLSKIASWIMK
+5267 GSFLSKIAGLIMK

-5302 DYDHIS
+5302 DYDHVS
-5308 VLAKPGKEKT
+5308 VVGKPGEDKA
-5318 QPSLYSAT
+5318 QPSIYSAT

-5336 CKFYSLPSVA
+5336 HKFYSLPSVA
-5346 EDSKKQEMPKPDIVS
+5346 EDSKKQEMAKPDIVS

-5386 EILSFPPIDKETVDK
+5386 EIFSFPPVDKETVDE
-5401 ISNYVYDQFIGKYGS
+5401 ISNFVYDQFIGKYGT

-5441 AFKIQPLFSGDW
+5441 TFKIQPLFSGDW

-5467 QRVQHLPQETSTQ
+5467 QRVQHLQETSTQ

-5487 NQLTLPEESY
+5487 NRLTLPEESY
-5497 KHTSVTSG
+5497 KHTSLTSG
-5505 WKNTVDTLETDRDE
+5505 LKNTMYALELDGDGIS
-5519 MNRKKSFNKK
+5519 RKKSFNKE

-5536 GTHDPVLT
+5536 GIHDPVLT
-5544 SITKIMKSGIVSQA
+5544 SITRIMKSGIISQA
-5558 SGSAAD
+5558 SGSTAGSAAG
-5564 VTNKKKED
+5564 VANKKKD
-5572 ENKMET
+5572 ENKIET
-5578 AIQKYNKHVSRVTS
+5578 AIQKYNKNLSRVTL
-5592 PTSSMESK
+5592 PTTSMESK
-5600 DTQEPDLSVTLKEI
+5600 DTQELDLSVILKNNEI

-5628 GDEVHTHFSVVTS
+5628 GDEVHTHFSVVS
-5641 VTKYEKRVPRSDF
+5641 DVTKYEKRAPRSDF
-5654 EIDDEKNDKQRECS
+5654 EIDDEKSDKKRESS
-5668 LQNND
+5668 LQND
-5673 KPFKTSLMSNARNK
+5673 GKPFEISSLMSNAKNK
-5687 GTTAEKTL
+5687 GTTTEKTL
-5695 QIDIQ
+5695 KTDIQ
-5700 KPSNDGTRD
+5700 KPSSDGTRGS
-5709 FPVQIV
+5709 PPHIITV
-5715 TDEEQY
+5715 EEQY
-5721 LDHERVQNVVEN
+5721 LDHECVQNVIEN
-5733 IYDNILEMS
+5733 IYDNILETS

-5749 SKFQSPQGDKALHVI
+5749 SKFQGPLGDKALHII
-5764 QEVSK
+5764 QEAGK
-5769 DSVQFVSMKD
+5769 DSVKLAATKD
-5779 LSSSINKNVPAKEEE
+5779 LSPSINKNVPAKEKE
-5794 EQKEKAKEIKSEPD
+5794 EQKVKEIKSELG
-5808 KPDSPQ
+5808 KPDSPK

-5822 IFPAKFLEDII
+5822 IFPAKFLEDIVA
-5833 TEMINKLIFSS
+5833 EMINKLIFSS
-5844 PPETQT
+5844 PPEAQT
-5850 WDRCQSVTDDEN
+5850 CDSYQNVTDDEN
-5862 QAELYNTAMKLIDS
+5862 QAELYDTAMKLIDS

-5889 RPDEGN
+5889 RPDKEN
-5895 QLFPPAGKVSS
+5895 QFFPPAGKISS
-5906 VPKIPPRQKETT
+5906 VPKVPPRQKEPT
-5918 SDEASSSIKMTT
+5918 SDETSLSIKMTT
-5930 VGKIPPGHKMTKK
+5930 VDEIPPGHKMTKK

-5966 VHSSICNILKEYR
+5966 VHSSICDILKDYR

-5988 NTDRENLA
+5988 NTDKENLA
-5996 RRLTSAVINEIFQ
+5996 RRLTGAVINEIFQ
-6009 HQLDVIFGDEVPA
+6009 HQLNLIFGNEVPA

-6050 SSPYTIVLPHKFLE
+6050 SSPYTIMLPYKFLE

-6073 IFFTVSNTKAEASE
+6073 IFFTVSNAKAETSE
-6087 DRMFTD
+6087 D
-6093 WDFLQMK
+6093 WDFLHMK
-6100 LVSTAMTEISKDED
+6100 LVSTVMAEISKDED

-6122 LHPSDDEITQ
+6122 LHPNDDDITQ
-6132 SVVQSVYNN
+6132 SVVQCIYNN

-6150 IMQNCITSGC
+6150 VIQNCVTSGC
-6160 RILSEAIVDLVLREV
+6160 RILSDAIVDLVLREV

-6204 KEVIQTTDVPQS
+6204 KQVIQTTDVPQP
-6216 QPSHAHKLSYNI
+6216 QPSRAHKLPYNI

-6240 FSVFLKVGKGR
+6240 LSVFLKVNKGR

-6264 KILNSV
+6264 KILSSV

-6280 LVPAAKESPTVPLTD
+6280 LVPPAKESPTAPLAD
-6295 NAAIENVVNSVY
+6295 NAVIDNVVNSVY
-6307 TSVLK
+6307 TSILK
-6312 HSGSHTSVFKDLM
+6312 HAGSHTSVFKDLM

-6366 KIMEKVVKITDELKS
+6366 KIMEKVVKIIDELKS
-6381 QEKALSRKGFVLDAA
+6381 QEKSLSGKGFVLDAA
-6396 FLEEALALFLS
+6396 FLEEVLALFLA
-6407 KLVRLPSASI
+6407 KLVRLPSPSI
-6417 KDKKNL
+6417 SKKKNL
-6423 SKPELNKIA
+6423 SNPELNKIA

-6447 ISLVAADPEEHFL
+6447 MSLVAAGERSI
-6460 NPESVE
+6460 NPESRE
-6466 MVSHVVDSV
+6466 MVSRVVDSV
-6475 YSDVLQQSGTHEDLY
+6475 YSDVLRQSGTPEDLY

-6503 VASLILNSIS
+6503 VASVIINRIS
-6513 NISLNKISSKHLNDD
+6513 TISLNKISSKHLNGD
-6528 LLADLDI
+6528 LLEDLDI

-6543 EHAFKIAPDL
+6543 EHAVKIAPELD
-6553 EKEESDHDSVEEEFP
+6553 KEESDHDSVEEEFP
-6568 VKIVPHIGNKPI
+6568 VKIVPYIGNKPI
-6580 SIDPNII
+6580 DIDPAII

-6630 SSDTSDGERRK
+6630 SSDTSAGERRK
-6641 KERRISLNKIGRLDV
+6641 KERRISLNKLGRLDV

-6695 AHDIDQRDTE
+6695 AHDIAQEDPE
-6705 SYMEGAL
+6705 SNMEDGL
-6712 ISEEEVVLGEVVVP
+6712 ISDEEEVVLGEVVVP

-6732 TFEDQVKEATKP
+6732 TFENQVKEAVKP
-6744 VESKVVSPKPTLST
+6744 VDIKVVSPKPTLST
-6758 SSLKKFLS
+6758 SSLKKLLS

-6779 ESTEATLSQIT
+6779 ESIEATSSQIT
-6790 DSKEE
+6790 ESQEE
-6795 QVKRAVAKLNMATC
+6795 QVKRAVAKLDMATC
-6809 STALT
+6809 STTWT
-6814 ETDSFLEKKPQRI
+6814 ETDSFSQKKPQRI
-6827 TKEERN
+6827 KEERN

-6871 RAKILEEG
+6871 KAKILEEG
-6879 SQEPTLENASS
+6879 SQEPALENASS

-6897 EGYHRVLSSEY
+6897 EGYHRVLGSDY
-6908 PAKEVISETPK
+6908 PSKEVISEIPK

-6945 ISVSKSSSP
+6945 TGVSQSSAP
-6954 PHQKKH
+6954 PHQKEH